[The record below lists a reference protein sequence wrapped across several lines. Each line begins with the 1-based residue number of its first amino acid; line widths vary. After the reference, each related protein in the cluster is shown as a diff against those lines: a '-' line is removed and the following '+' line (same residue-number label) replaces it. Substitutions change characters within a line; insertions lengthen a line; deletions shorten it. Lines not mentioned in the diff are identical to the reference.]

1 MGKTGGV
8 IARIWRGWARTD
20 RADLYETHYHDEVLP
35 TLRRVPGFRD
45 ARLLRR
51 PAGAETE
58 FVSLVLFD
66 DLDAVRTFAGADYET
81 AVVADK
87 ARRALVRF
95 DDNVTH
101 YDVVV
106 S

>member
-1 MGKTGGV
+1 MGNTGGV

-20 RADLYETHYHDEVLP
+20 QADLYQAHYEDEVLP
-35 TLRRVPGFRD
+35 TLRRVPGFCD

-51 PAGAETE
+51 ATGPETE

-66 DLDAVRTFAGADYET
+66 DLDAVRAFAGDDHET
-81 AVVADK
+81 AVVADE
-87 ARRALVRF
+87 AQRVLVRF
-95 DDNVTH
+95 DEKVVH
-101 YDVVV
+101 YDVAV